1 MKSWIL
7 KKNSES
13 SQSNLESLKESFR
26 IYYFLY
32 IVDQAV
38 GLIKRKFEH
47 YNTCEETF
55 GFLFSIK
62 RLESFSNQDLKLC
75 CKHLETHLKHY
86 SSYDL
91 DGKILSE
98 EFIKVIT

>member
-32 IVDQAV
+32 FVDQIIDS
-38 GLIKRKFEH
+38 LKRRFEH
-47 YNTCEETF
+47 YNTYENIF
-55 GFLFSIK
+55 RFLFSVERVK
-62 RLESFSNQDLKLC
+62 PFW
-75 CKHLETHLKHY
+75 
-86 SSYDL
+86 
-91 DGKILSE
+91 
-98 EFIKVIT
+98 